1 MCRAAPEPVA
11 DPARAM
17 TVPFDLDPIIARHAS
32 VGFDDSTP
40 LLEAGLESL
49 SLLRLAV
56 DVATDDDAEIDATR
70 LVELRTVGDLK
81 EWLGTLVAAGAGTAG
96 ASC

>member
-1 MCRAAPEPVA
+1 MTAPI
-11 DPARAM
+11 
-17 TVPFDLDPIIARHAS
+17 DLDSTIAKYAS

-56 DVATDDDAEIDATR
+56 EVTTDEDAEIDATG
-70 LVELRTVGDLK
+70 LVDLRTVGDLK
-81 EWLGTLVAAGAGTAG
+81 RWLANLANGTGQAG